1 MGVWQEVQDD
11 QGRVYYYNPE
21 TQETSWDNPEAPSS
35 LWKVYTTEEG
45 KEYYYNEST
54 GETTWDK
61 PKELDQEEEVK
72 ETEEIEI
79 ADQPH
84 ETDETKTESKLSEQ
98 DLKLLEEKPKRG
110 KLSEI
115 PRFELPE
122 EAQAAF
128 SSMLELKGV
137 DSTWSFDRVIE
148 TFIND
153 PIYWL
158 ASDALQRKRNYDEF
172 LVKRVQ
178 EQAQNKTQLVETFR
192 ENFNGVLSEFRE
204 AGKVKATT
212 RWSTV
217 KELLISEDN
226 PIFKHSILPDSEIE
240 SIYHDFVSEFTKKEK
255 EVEDE
260 KKTQAK
266 SELRS
271 YLLQITPAS
280 ESKAL
285 SWKQLYSNLQKDERF
300 RANKHFHVLTKLDIL
315 ELYKD
320 AIYPNIVELIKE
332 NVTALEKQN
341 YRNDRRARDA
351 FKKLL
356 LLVTISAKTQF
367 LDILPEIEDNDAF
380 IEICGR
386 NGLTPLELFWD
397 AVDEKK
403 QALNVKKD
411 IVKQVLQGT
420 NLALDDILES
430 LQKFQDTIDSFEDE
444 RLVLLN
450 IDSQELRAIYE
461 VLQEEHKRVKEKEEK
476 LYQGELESRTKAFG
490 LWLARNHSLVDK
502 NVLEVREAKKAQ
514 EKDDMASGVP
524 ETATENKENDGDN
537 KENNDENTN
546 NELLPKFGTVVE
558 ISESGPRLKYH
569 LPNLTQWLQVES
581 ENLTSLRELIDKKH
595 KGDTEVINEKLLIAI
610 ENSVNIFVSLL
621 SAPVRKRPADDTILE
636 TKKPRVEKKAILM
649 NY

>member
-11 QGRVYYYNPE
+11 QGRVYYYNSE
-21 TQETSWDNPEAPSS
+21 TQETSWENPEAASS
-35 LWKVYTTEEG
+35 VWKVYTTEEG
-45 KEYYYNEST
+45 KEYYYNETT

-61 PKELDQEEEVK
+61 PKELEQKEEVK
-72 ETEEIEI
+72 ETKEVEI
-79 ADQPH
+79 ADQPQ
-84 ETDETKTESKLSEQ
+84 EIDETKSETKLSEQ

-115 PRFELPE
+115 PKFELPE

-128 SSMLELKGV
+128 FSMLELKGV

-148 TFIND
+148 TFISD

-158 ASDALQRKRNYDEF
+158 ASDALQRKQNYDEY

-178 EQAQNKTQLVETFR
+178 EQAQNKTQLVQTFK
-192 ENFNGVLSEFRE
+192 ENFNGVLSEYKE

-240 SIYHDFVSEFTKKEK
+240 SIYHEFVSEFTKKEK

-266 SELRS
+266 SELQS

-300 RANKHFHVLTKLDIL
+300 RANKHFQVLTKLDIL

-320 AIYPNIVELIKE
+320 TIYPTIVELIKK
-332 NVTALEKQN
+332 NVSAFETQN
-341 YRNDRRARDA
+341 YTNDRKARDA

-356 LLVTISAKTQF
+356 LLVNISGNTQF
-367 LDILPEIEDNDAF
+367 LDILPQIEDHDAF

-397 AVDEKK
+397 IVDEKK

-411 IVKQVLQGT
+411 IVKQALQST
-420 NLALDDILES
+420 NLAWDGFLES
-430 LQKFQDTIDSFEDE
+430 LQKFQDTIDSLEDE
-444 RLVLLN
+444 RLALLN
-450 IDSQELRAIYE
+450 IDLEEWKVIYE
-461 VLQEEHKRVKEKEEK
+461 VLQEEHKRAKEKEEK
-476 LYQGELESRTKAFG
+476 VYQSELEARTKAFA
-490 LWLARNHSLVDK
+490 LWLARNYSLVDK
-502 NVLEVREAKKAQ
+502 NVLEVREVKKSQ
-514 EKDDMASGVP
+514 EKENTASGKP
-524 ETATENKENDGDN
+524 ETIKEDKEAITENN
-537 KENNDENTN
+537 KNNGEST
-546 NELLPKFGTVVE
+546 ESGLPPKYGTVVE
-558 ISESGPRLKYH
+558 ISESGPRLKHH
-569 LPNLTQWLQVES
+569 LPDLTQWLQLES
-581 ENLTSLRELIDKKH
+581 ENLTSLKKLIDKKH
-595 KGDTEVINEKLLIAI
+595 MQNTEEFNEKLLSAI
-610 ENSVNIFVSLL
+610 EDSVNIFVSLL
-621 SAPVRKRPADDTILE
+621 GAPVRKRPAEESPLE
-636 TKKPRVEKKAILM
+636 PKKPRVEKKAVLM